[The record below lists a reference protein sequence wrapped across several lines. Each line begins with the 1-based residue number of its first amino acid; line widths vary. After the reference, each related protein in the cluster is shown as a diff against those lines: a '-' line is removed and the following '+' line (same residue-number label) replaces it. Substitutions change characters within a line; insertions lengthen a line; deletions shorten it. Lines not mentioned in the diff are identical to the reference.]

1 MATAKDYLSALF
13 DPDKSFYD
21 TLVTTADLAKSRR
34 AALSDTEIISSI
46 INPLKDE
53 LLNKAAVG
61 AALMKK
67 SDFYTPKAGGQI
79 FR

>member
-21 TLVTTADLAKSRR
+21 TLVTTEDLAKARR
-34 AALSDTEIISSI
+34 AALSKTEIISGI
-46 INPLKDE
+46 INPLKQE

-61 AALMKK
+61 AALLETT
-67 SDFYTPKAGGQI
+67 DFYKPKAGGQI